1 MSFIGLVQDDSW
13 YLVEAI
19 ASISIRDKIVVH
31 LHMRIGCIGICEEC
45 CSVSPPAQQVFV
57 T

>member
-1 MSFIGLVQDDSW
+1 MSFIRLMQDEC
-13 YLVEAI
+13 YYQVEAI